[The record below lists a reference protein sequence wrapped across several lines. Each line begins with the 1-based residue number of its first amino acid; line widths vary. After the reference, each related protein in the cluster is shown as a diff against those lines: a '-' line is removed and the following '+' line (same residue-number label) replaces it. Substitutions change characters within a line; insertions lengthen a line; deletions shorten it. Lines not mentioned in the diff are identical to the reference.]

1 MYRAPIGQVGQ
12 TGGVKRKL
20 TITDC
25 KILTKGYPQVHTD
38 IQKWNKIK
46 REKKKT
52 SFAIFDGDDYTNS
65 LFQQLIVF
73 PC

>member
-46 REKKKT
+46 REKKKPHLPSLMVT
-52 SFAIFDGDDYTNS
+52 ITLSRYSNS
-65 LFQQLIVF
+65 
-73 PC
+73 